1 MSDMILLAEAKA
13 LLSHHPFTLADARAL
28 EALEE
33 EAVGEEGLCIA
44 ELWEAASVRPT
55 RRPGTICLGRS
66 DPYPRGFMT
75 HKSAGLLAPRFY
87 GGHHTRWR
95 GS

>member
-1 MSDMILLAEAKA
+1 MSDMMLLAKAQA

-44 ELWEAASVRPT
+44 ELWECALQQADEEARHYLS
-55 RRPGTICLGRS
+55 GR
-66 DPYPRGFMT
+66 D
-75 HKSAGLLAPRFY
+75 
-87 GGHHTRWR
+87 
-95 GS
+95 

>member
-28 EALEE
+28 EALEALEE

-44 ELWEAASVRPT
+44 ELWEAA
-55 RRPGTICLGRS
+55 LGQADDEARH
-66 DPYPRGFMT
+66 Y
-75 HKSAGLLAPRFY
+75 LL
-87 GGHHTRWR
+87 GEE
-95 GS
+95 